1 MAIPDY
7 FERNAV
13 AVAQAISGLDADRL
27 ASALDDVRVG
37 ITIARDAQGKEGQAL
52 TDLVIR
58 LVSRLYPTLLFRA
71 EQDQTLADRARE
83 LALRINPRVE
93 FAGIPTVEIV
103 IGAGRLR
110 PWARRR
116 IFAGSGAW
124 TAKISTVR
132 PQTCG
137 DTNIPFGPG
146 IAACLA
152 AANLFRH
159 CFLPEPRLDTNA
171 EFAIFDTDELSPHS
185 ATLRDLS
192 GEFVLAGAGAIGNAA
207 AWALART
214 PMGGTLHVVDHEEV
228 DLGNLQRYV
237 LAERTDEHGSKP
249 GVVSRY
255 FCGSLIAKPFEGDL
269 ASFLESR
276 KHRLNRLLLALDS
289 ARDRRAGQ
297 ASLPRWIANAWTQP
311 GDLGLSTHDFLNGA
325 CVCCLYLPDSA
336 QMNEDA
342 IIAESFGVPDRIM
355 QIRILLHR
363 NEGVPRD
370 LLEAIA
376 AARNVPLDRLLPF
389 EGRRA
394 RDLYV
399 EGFCGGA
406 VIPLSQVGAPRAD
419 VHVPLA
425 HQSAFAG
432 VLLAAAAV
440 RDVLAVQTGSHIT
453 QLDLLKPL
461 PSVPTR
467 IAAKDPRGICLCQ
480 DPDYRDVYER
490 KFRRSVV
497 RAKSSSA
504 SRNRGRAV

>member
-13 AVAQAISGLDADRL
+13 AIAQAISGLDADRL
-27 ASALDDVRVG
+27 AAALDDVRVG
-37 ITIARDAQGKEGQAL
+37 ITIARDAQGKEGEAL
-52 TDLVIR
+52 TDLVTR

-83 LALRINPRVE
+83 LARRINPRVE

-103 IGAGRLR
+103 IGSGRLR
-110 PWARRR
+110 PWTRRR
-116 IFAGSGAW
+116 IFAGSSAW

-132 PQTCG
+132 PQSCG

-146 IAACLA
+146 VAACLA

-159 CFLPEPRLDTNA
+159 CFLPEPQLDTNA
-171 EFAIFDTDELSPHS
+171 EFAIYGNELSRRNS
-185 ATLRDLS
+185 TLRGVS
-192 GEFVLAGAGAIGNAA
+192 GDFVLAGAGAIGNAA
-207 AWALART
+207 GWALART
-214 PMGGTLHVVDHEEV
+214 PMDGTLHLVDHEVV

-249 GVVSRY
+249 AIVSRY
-255 FCGSLIAKPFEGDL
+255 FGGSLIAQPFEGDL
-269 ASFLESR
+269 ASFLESK
-276 KHRLNRLLLALDS
+276 KHRVDRLLLALDS

-297 ASLPRWIANAWTQP
+297 ASLPRWVANAWTQP

-342 IIAESFGVPDRIM
+342 IIADAFGVPDRIM

-363 NEGVPRD
+363 NDGVPRD
-370 LLEAIA
+370 LLERIA
-376 AARNVPLDRLLPF
+376 TARNVPLDRLLPF
-389 EGRRA
+389 EGRRV

-425 HQSAFAG
+425 HQSACAG

-440 RDVLAVQTGSHIT
+440 RGVLGAQVGSHIT

-461 PSVPTR
+461 TPFPNRV
-467 IAAKDPRGICLCQ
+467 AAKDPRGICLCQ
-480 DPDYRDVYER
+480 DADYRDVYER
-490 KFRRSVV
+490 KFRRSVA
-497 RAKSSSA
+497 RTKTTSA
-504 SRNRGRAV
+504 SRSRRRAV